1 MHIGP
6 KQVYTI
12 GILLSSIATVSMA
25 LLYFLHDSYFIVVII
40 LRVLTGF
47 GHGPLF
53 PATYTFLSLWAV
65 PIERGTLTSIAFCSP
80 NLGTGESRFFYIYYY

>member
-1 MHIGP
+1 MGGWLSMTIGA

-12 GILLSSIATVSMA
+12 GILLSSIATVAMA
-25 LLYFLHDSYFIVVII
+25 LLYFLHDSYFILAVI
-40 LRVLTGF
+40 LRIVTGI

-53 PATYTFLSLWAV
+53 PVTYTFLSVWAV

-80 NLGTGESRFFYIYYY
+80 NLGTCK